1 MSISFLGFASRC
13 LFFLV
18 LMMPSIADA
27 NGWLLD
33 NNCEPKGVSAKL
45 QVLNNSHKFWNSQL
59 KELEGMEESL
69 ERYRR
74 ITPAELDIRASNIEN
89 KIVEKY
95 LANLKQG
102 FPDNLARE
110 MAMTWG
116 QAEAAAIR
124 QEVEIY
130 RTIVNEQP
138 KYHEKCRQII
148 NLKKRRN

>member
-1 MSISFLGFASRC
+1 MLSRLLKLLAIVFLFSFKSA
-13 LFFLV
+13 
-18 LMMPSIADA
+18 IAA
-27 NGWLLD
+27 EWLLD
-33 NNCEPKGVSAKL
+33 NNCEPKGLSAKL
-45 QVLNNSHKFWNSQL
+45 QLLNNSHKFWNSQL
-59 KELEGMEESL
+59 KELENMEDSL

-74 ITPAELDIRASNIEN
+74 ITPAELDIRASSIES
-89 KIVEKY
+89 KIAEKY
-95 LANLKQG
+95 FANLKQG

-110 MAMTWG
+110 MAISWG
-116 QAEAAAIR
+116 QTEAAAIR

>member
-1 MSISFLGFASRC
+1 MLKKISKL
-13 LFFLV
+13 LF
-18 LMMPSIADA
+18 IAFFFSFKSA
-27 NGWLLD
+27 IAAEWLLD
-33 NNCEPKGVSAKL
+33 KNCEPKGLSAKL
-45 QVLNNSHKFWNSQL
+45 QLFNNSHKFWNSQL
-59 KELEGMEESL
+59 KELESMEESL

-116 QAEAAAIR
+116 QTEASAIR